1 MRSAPRR
8 RRRLA
13 MLGVLAVITL
23 LALAPSRVLGF
34 DKVDRQPPQT
44 AGTAL
49 AYYIREANSQDAPQA
64 GRTVTMRVQSAP
76 GTGAKVAAAD
86 ASRRA
91 VGPQGNQAST
101 KSGADGLAYFA
112 LELSPTPG
120 ENQFVWDDGVFTG
133 EVVVVGTPAPAGGVH
148 AAPPPARTAPSQG
161 PSGVLGVVL
170 AGLIATVVAGA
181 VTVFVG
187 GLVFLSGV
195 RPFRLS

>member
-1 MRSAPRR
+1 MRRS

-13 MLGVLAVITL
+13 LVALPALAAL
-23 LALAPSRVLGF
+23 LALLPARVLGY
-34 DKVDRQPPQT
+34 DKIDRQQPQT

-76 GTGAKVAAAD
+76 GTGASVAPAD
-86 ASRRA
+86 ASRHA

-101 KSGADGLAYFA
+101 KSGPDGLAYFA

-120 ENQFVWDDGVFTG
+120 ENDFVWDDGVFTG
-133 EVVVVGTPAPAGGVH
+133 LVVVVGTPAPAG
-148 AAPPPARTAPSQG
+148 ARPAPVVAHPATSSSG
-161 PSGVLGVVL
+161 PSGVFGVLL
-170 AGLIATVVAGA
+170 AALIATVVAAA

>member
-1 MRSAPRR
+1 MKSAAPRR
-8 RRRLA
+8 RLLVLGLLA
-13 MLGVLAVITL
+13 ISAL
-23 LALAPSRVLGF
+23 LALAPVRVLGY
-34 DKVDRQPPQT
+34 DKVDRQQAQV

-49 AYYIREANSQDAPQA
+49 AYYIREANSQDAPQP

-76 GTGAKVAAAD
+76 GTGASVAAAD
-86 ASRRA
+86 ATRHP
-91 VGPQGNQAST
+91 VGPQGTQAST

-133 EVVVVGTPAPAGGVH
+133 LVVVVGSPAPAGAH
-148 AAPPPARTAPSQG
+148 PPPAAAQPAPAKG
-161 PSGVLGVVL
+161 PSGVLGVLL
-170 AGLIATVVAGA
+170 AALIATVVAAA

-187 GLVFLSGV
+187 GTVFLTGV

>member
-1 MRSAPRR
+1 MKPAAR
-8 RRRLA
+8 RRRLLA
-13 MLGVLAVITL
+13 LGLLAVSAL
-23 LALAPSRVLGF
+23 LALAPVRVLGY
-34 DKVDRQPPQT
+34 DKVDRQQAQV

-49 AYYIREANSQDAPQA
+49 AYYIREANSQDAPQP

-76 GTGAKVAAAD
+76 GTGASVAAAD
-86 ASRRA
+86 ATRHP
-91 VGPQGNQAST
+91 VGPQGTQAST

-133 EVVVVGTPAPAGGVH
+133 LVVVVGSPAPAGAH
-148 AAPPPARTAPSQG
+148 PPPAAAQPAPAKG
-161 PSGVLGVVL
+161 PSGVLGVLL
-170 AGLIATVVAGA
+170 AALIATVVAAA

-187 GLVFLSGV
+187 GTVFLTGV

>member
-1 MRSAPRR
+1 MRPVAHP

-13 MLGVLAVITL
+13 SLGLLALAAL
-23 LALAPSRVLGF
+23 LALAPVRVLGY

-64 GRTVTMRVQSAP
+64 GRPVTMRVQSAP
-76 GTGAKVAAAD
+76 GTGASVAPAD
-86 ASRRA
+86 ASRHA

-133 EVVVVGTPAPAGGVH
+133 LVVVVGTPAPVGAH
-148 AAPPPARTAPSQG
+148 PPPAARPAPSQG
-161 PSGVLGVVL
+161 PSGALGVVL
-170 AGLIATVVAGA
+170 AALIATVVAAA

>member
-1 MRSAPRR
+1 MRPPRR
-8 RRRLA
+8 RVVLIVPA
-13 MLGVLAVITL
+13 FLAVL
-23 LALAPSRVLGF
+23 VALVPAPVLGY
-34 DKVDRQPPQT
+34 DKVDRQQPQT

-49 AYYIREANSQDAPQA
+49 AYYIREANSQDQPQP

-76 GTGAKVAAAD
+76 GTGASVAPAD

-91 VGPQGNQAST
+91 TGPQGNQAST

-120 ENQFVWDDGVFTG
+120 ENDFVWDDGVFTG
-133 EVVVVGTPAPAGGVH
+133 LVVVVGTPAPAGTH
-148 AAPPPARTAPSQG
+148 PAPVVGRPTPTSSG
-161 PSGVLGVVL
+161 PSGVFGVLL
-170 AGLIATVVAGA
+170 AALIATVVAAA
-181 VTVFVG
+181 VTAFVG

>member
-1 MRSAPRR
+1 MKSAA
-8 RRRLA
+8 RRRLLV
-13 MLGVLAVITL
+13 LGLLAVSAL
-23 LALAPSRVLGF
+23 LALAPVRVLGY
-34 DKVDRQPPQT
+34 DKVDRQQAQV

-49 AYYIREANSQDAPQA
+49 AYFIREANSQDAPQP

-76 GTGAKVAAAD
+76 GTGASVAAAD
-86 ASRRA
+86 ATRHP
-91 VGPQGNQAST
+91 VGPQGTQAST

-133 EVVVVGTPAPAGGVH
+133 LVVVVGSPAPAGAH
-148 AAPPPARTAPSQG
+148 PPPAAAPPAPAKG
-161 PSGVLGVVL
+161 PSGVLGVLL
-170 AGLIATVVAGA
+170 AALVATVVAAA

-187 GLVFLSGV
+187 GMVFLTGV

>member
-1 MRSAPRR
+1 MQPPALRR
-8 RRRLA
+8 RRSLT
-13 MLGVLAVITL
+13 LGLLAVLSL
-23 LALAPSRVLGF
+23 LALTPARVLAY
-34 DKVDRQPPQT
+34 DKVDHQQPQT

-76 GTGAKVAAAD
+76 GTGASVAPAD
-86 ASRRA
+86 ASRHA

-133 EVVVVGTPAPAGGVH
+133 LVVVAGTPAPAGTH
-148 AAPPPARTAPSQG
+148 PPPVAVKQATQSG
-161 PSGVLGVVL
+161 PSGVLGVLL
-170 AGLIATVVAGA
+170 AALIATVVAAA

-195 RPFRLS
+195 RPFRLG

>member
-1 MRSAPRR
+1 MKSAA
-8 RRRLA
+8 RRLLV
-13 MLGVLAVITL
+13 LGLLAVSAV
-23 LALAPSRVLGF
+23 LALAPVRVLGY
-34 DKVDRQPPQT
+34 DKVDRQQAQV

-49 AYYIREANSQDAPQA
+49 AYYIREANSQDAPQP

-76 GTGAKVAAAD
+76 GTGASVAAAD
-86 ASRRA
+86 ATRHP
-91 VGPQGNQAST
+91 VGPQGTQAST

-133 EVVVVGTPAPAGGVH
+133 LVVVVGSPAPAGAH
-148 AAPPPARTAPSQG
+148 PPPAAAQPAPAKG
-161 PSGVLGVVL
+161 PSGVLGVLL
-170 AGLIATVVAGA
+170 AALIATVVAAA

-187 GLVFLSGV
+187 GTVFLTGV

>member
-1 MRSAPRR
+1 MKSAA
-8 RRRLA
+8 RRLLV
-13 MLGVLAVITL
+13 LGLLAVSVL
-23 LALAPSRVLGF
+23 LALAPVRVLGY
-34 DKVDRQPPQT
+34 DKVDRQQAQV

-49 AYYIREANSQDAPQA
+49 AYYIREANSQDAPQP

-76 GTGAKVAAAD
+76 GTGASVAAAD
-86 ASRRA
+86 ATRHP
-91 VGPQGNQAST
+91 VGPQGTQAST

-133 EVVVVGTPAPAGGVH
+133 LVVVVGSPAPAGAH
-148 AAPPPARTAPSQG
+148 PPPAAAQPAPAKG
-161 PSGVLGVVL
+161 PSGVLGVLL
-170 AGLIATVVAGA
+170 AALIATVVAAA

-187 GLVFLSGV
+187 GTVFLTGV

>member
-1 MRSAPRR
+1 MRPSRR
-8 RRRLA
+8 RVALIVLPALA
-13 MLGVLAVITL
+13 IL
-23 LALAPSRVLGF
+23 LALVPVRVLGY
-34 DKVDRQPPQT
+34 DKIDRQQPQT

-49 AYYIREANSQDAPQA
+49 AYYIREANSQDQPQS

-76 GTGAKVAAAD
+76 GTGASVAAAD

-91 VGPQGNQAST
+91 TGPQGNQAST

-120 ENQFVWDDGVFTG
+120 ENDFVWDDGVFTG
-133 EVVVVGTPAPAGGVH
+133 LVVVVGTPAPAGTH
-148 AAPPPARTAPSQG
+148 PAPVVARPAPTSSG
-161 PSGVLGVVL
+161 PSGVFGVLL
-170 AGLIATVVAGA
+170 AALIATVVAAA
-181 VTVFVG
+181 VTAFVG

>member
-1 MRSAPRR
+1 MRPSRH
-8 RRRLA
+8 RLA
-13 MLGVLAVITL
+13 LMALTALATL
-23 LALAPSRVLGF
+23 LALLPVRVLGY
-34 DKVDRQPPQT
+34 DKIDRQQPQT

-64 GRTVTMRVQSAP
+64 GRPVTMRVQSAP
-76 GTGAKVAAAD
+76 GPGASVAPAD

-91 VGPQGNQAST
+91 TGPQGNQAST
-101 KSGADGLAYFA
+101 KSGPDGLAYFA

-120 ENQFVWDDGVFTG
+120 ENDFVWDDGVFTG
-133 EVVVVGTPAPAGGVH
+133 LVVVVGTPAPAGSR
-148 AAPPPARTAPSQG
+148 PPPVAVRPAPASG
-161 PSGVLGVVL
+161 PSGVFGVLL
-170 AGLIATVVAGA
+170 AALIATVVAAA

>member
-1 MRSAPRR
+1 MKSAAR
-8 RRRLA
+8 RRRLLV
-13 MLGVLAVITL
+13 LGLLAISAL
-23 LALAPSRVLGF
+23 LALAPVRVLGY
-34 DKVDRQPPQT
+34 DKVDRQQAQV

-49 AYYIREANSQDAPQA
+49 AYYIREANSQDAPQP

-76 GTGAKVAAAD
+76 GTGASVAAAD
-86 ASRRA
+86 ATRHP
-91 VGPQGNQAST
+91 VGPQGTQAST

-133 EVVVVGTPAPAGGVH
+133 LVVVVGSPAPAGAH
-148 AAPPPARTAPSQG
+148 PPPAAAQPAPAKG
-161 PSGVLGVVL
+161 PSGVLGVLL
-170 AGLIATVVAGA
+170 AALIATVVAAA

-187 GLVFLSGV
+187 GTVFLTGV

>member
-1 MRSAPRR
+1 MQPAAR
-8 RRRLA
+8 RRRLLV
-13 MLGVLAVITL
+13 LGLLAVSAL
-23 LALAPSRVLGF
+23 LALAPVRVLGY
-34 DKVDRQPPQT
+34 DKVDRQQPQI

-49 AYYIREANSQDAPQA
+49 AYYIREANSQDAPQP

-76 GTGAKVAAAD
+76 GTGASVAAAD
-86 ASRRA
+86 ATRHP
-91 VGPQGNQAST
+91 VGPQGTQAST

-133 EVVVVGTPAPAGGVH
+133 LVVVVGSPAPAGTH
-148 AAPPPARTAPSQG
+148 PPPAAPQPAPAKG
-161 PSGVLGVVL
+161 PSGVLGVLL
-170 AGLIATVVAGA
+170 AALIATVVAAA

-187 GLVFLSGV
+187 GMVFLTGV

>member
-1 MRSAPRR
+1 MKPAA
-8 RRRLA
+8 RRRLLLV
-13 MLGVLAVITL
+13 LGLLAVSAL
-23 LALAPSRVLGF
+23 LALAPVRALGY
-34 DKVDRQPPQT
+34 DKVDRQQAQV

-49 AYYIREANSQDAPQA
+49 AYYIREANSQDAPQP

-76 GTGAKVAAAD
+76 GTGASVAAAD
-86 ASRRA
+86 ATRHP
-91 VGPQGNQAST
+91 VGPQGTQAST

-133 EVVVVGTPAPAGGVH
+133 LVVVVGSPAPAGAH
-148 AAPPPARTAPSQG
+148 PPPAAAQPAPAKG
-161 PSGVLGVVL
+161 PSGVLRVL
-170 AGLIATVVAGA
+170 LAALIATVVAAA

-187 GLVFLSGV
+187 GIVFLTGV

>member
-1 MRSAPRR
+1 MRPVAHP

-13 MLGVLAVITL
+13 SLGLLALAVL
-23 LALAPSRVLGF
+23 LALAPVRVLGY

-64 GRTVTMRVQSAP
+64 GRPVTMRVQSAP
-76 GTGAKVAAAD
+76 GTGASVAPAD
-86 ASRRA
+86 ASRHA

-133 EVVVVGTPAPAGGVH
+133 LVVVVGTPAPVGAH
-148 AAPPPARTAPSQG
+148 PPPAAVRPAPSQG
-161 PSGVLGVVL
+161 PSGALGVVL
-170 AGLIATVVAGA
+170 AALIATVVAAA

>member
-1 MRSAPRR
+1 MQPAAL
-8 RRRLA
+8 RRRLLT
-13 MLGVLAVITL
+13 LGLLAISTL
-23 LALAPSRVLGF
+23 LALVLAPVRVLAY
-34 DKVDRQPPQT
+34 DKVDRQQPQI

-49 AYYIREANSQDAPQA
+49 AYYIREANSQDAPQP

-76 GTGAKVAAAD
+76 GTGASVAAAD
-86 ASRRA
+86 ASRHPA
-91 VGPQGNQAST
+91 GPQGNQAST

-133 EVVVVGTPAPAGGVH
+133 LVVVVGTPAPAGTHPPPVAAQ
-148 AAPPPARTAPSQG
+148 AAPAKG
-161 PSGVLGVVL
+161 PSGVVGVLL
-170 AGLIATVVAGA
+170 AALIATVVAAA

-187 GLVFLSGV
+187 GTVFLSGV